1 METRREERIG
11 QLLQELK
18 RSDKLHLK
26 DAAALLGVSEMTIRR
41 DLNNHS
47 APVVLLGGYIVL
59 EPRSASHYLLSDQ
72 KSRLVEEKR
81 RAAKLAATLVEPDQ
95 TLFFDCGTTT
105 PWIIEAID
113 NEIPFTAVCY
123 SLNTFLAL
131 KEKPHCRAFL
141 CGGEFHASNAI
152 FKPIDFQQT
161 LNNFCPDIAF
171 YSAAGVHVSKGATCF
186 NLEELPVKHWAM
198 SMAQKHVLVVDHSK
212 FGKVRSAMV
221 SASWALLKWSN
232 SSMTSVMSSADS
244 WMDERSTRCSWASG
258 RMESMTHTAP
268 ASRSATTR
276 PTTLSS
282 PMRKAAAMIINTI
295 ARARRWPADR
305 GKGSGMVGSPP

>member
-1 METRREERIG
+1 
-11 QLLQELK
+11 
-18 RSDKLHLK
+18 
-26 DAAALLGVSEMTIRR
+26 
-41 DLNNHS
+41 
-47 APVVLLGGYIVL
+47 
-59 EPRSASHYLLSDQ
+59 
-72 KSRLVEEKR
+72 
-81 RAAKLAATLVEPDQ
+81 
-95 TLFFDCGTTT
+95 FDCGTTT

-212 FGKVRSAMV
+212 FGKVRPARMGDLKRFDIVV
-221 SASWALLKWSN
+221 S
-232 SSMTSVMSSADS
+232 DCCPE
-244 WMDERSTRCSWASG
+244 DEYVKYAQ
-258 RMESMTHTAP
+258 TH
-268 ASRSATTR
+268 RIK
-276 PTTLSS
+276 L
-282 PMRKAAAMIINTI
+282 MY
-295 ARARRWPADR
+295 
-305 GKGSGMVGSPP
+305 